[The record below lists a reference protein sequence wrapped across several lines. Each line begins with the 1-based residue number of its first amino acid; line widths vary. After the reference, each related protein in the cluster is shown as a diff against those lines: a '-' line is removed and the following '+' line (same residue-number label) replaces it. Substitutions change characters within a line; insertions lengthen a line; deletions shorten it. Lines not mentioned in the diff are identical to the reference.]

1 MNWNNITNKQ
11 LNDTWLKWTHHM
23 QTIIIRYEKSYAEVI
38 LTGKQLTV
46 SFRADLLKYYLENQ

>member
-1 MNWNNITNKQ
+1 
-11 LNDTWLKWTHHM
+11 M

-38 LTGKQLTV
+38 LTGKQITV